1 MRQYDSQAGSAACWQ
16 GTGCHATFAQW
27 HGLPLE
33 SNAELRMT
41 GTPFNKITNGE
52 RDAILTAIAELGDRM
67 ERRFEQVDK
76 RFEQVDK
83 RFEQVDKRL
92 EGVDIRLGTVDGR
105 IKEIETEIKVMK
117 YDVIEA
123 KLSVRNLPTYWHMY
137 VALTGLVVTVF
148 SLMRFA
154 MPGH

>member
-1 MRQYDSQAGSAACWQ
+1 
-16 GTGCHATFAQW
+16 
-27 HGLPLE
+27 
-33 SNAELRMT
+33 MT
-41 GTPFNKITNGE
+41 GAPFNKLTNGD
-52 RDAILTAIAELGDRM
+52 RDAILTAIADLGDRM

-76 RFEQVDK
+76 RFE
-83 RFEQVDKRL
+83 
-92 EGVDIRLGTVDGR
+92 TADGR
-105 IKEIETEIKVMK
+105 IKEIEAEIKVMK

>member
-1 MRQYDSQAGSAACWQ
+1 
-16 GTGCHATFAQW
+16 
-27 HGLPLE
+27 
-33 SNAELRMT
+33 MT
-41 GTPFNKITNGE
+41 GAPFNKLTNGD
-52 RDAILTAIAELGDRM
+52 RDAILTAIADLGDRM

-76 RFEQVDK
+76 RFE
-83 RFEQVDKRL
+83 
-92 EGVDIRLGTVDGR
+92 TADGR
-105 IKEIETEIKVMK
+105 IKEIENEIKVMK

>member
-1 MRQYDSQAGSAACWQ
+1 
-16 GTGCHATFAQW
+16 
-27 HGLPLE
+27 
-33 SNAELRMT
+33 MT

-52 RDAILTAIAELGDRM
+52 RDAILTAIADLGDRM

-76 RFEQVDK
+76 R
-83 RFEQVDKRL
+83 L
-92 EGVDIRLGTVDGR
+92 ETTDGR
-105 IKEIETEIKVMK
+105 IKEIENEIKVMK
-117 YDVIEA
+117 YDVVEA
-123 KLSVRNLPTYWHMY
+123 KFSVRNLPTYWHMY

>member
-1 MRQYDSQAGSAACWQ
+1 
-16 GTGCHATFAQW
+16 
-27 HGLPLE
+27 
-33 SNAELRMT
+33 MT
-41 GTPFNKITNGE
+41 GVPFNKLTNGD
-52 RDAILTAIAELGDRM
+52 RDAILTAIADLGNRM
-67 ERRFEQVDK
+67 ERRFEAADK
-76 RFEQVDK
+76 RFEK
-83 RFEQVDKRL
+83 
-92 EGVDIRLGTVDGR
+92 
-105 IKEIETEIKVMK
+105 IEDEIKVMK

>member
-1 MRQYDSQAGSAACWQ
+1 
-16 GTGCHATFAQW
+16 
-27 HGLPLE
+27 
-33 SNAELRMT
+33 MT
-41 GTPFNKITNGE
+41 GAPFNKLTNGD
-52 RDAILTAIAELGDRM
+52 RDAILTAIADLGNRM
-67 ERRFEQVDK
+67 EGRFEAADK
-76 RFEQVDK
+76 RFEK
-83 RFEQVDKRL
+83 
-92 EGVDIRLGTVDGR
+92 
-105 IKEIETEIKVMK
+105 IEDEIKVMK

>member
-1 MRQYDSQAGSAACWQ
+1 
-16 GTGCHATFAQW
+16 
-27 HGLPLE
+27 
-33 SNAELRMT
+33 MT

-76 RFEQVDK
+76 RFEQVA
-83 RFEQVDKRL
+83 KRL
-92 EGVDIRLGTVDGR
+92 EGVDMRLETTDGR

-148 SLMRFA
+148 SLMRFV

>member
-1 MRQYDSQAGSAACWQ
+1 
-16 GTGCHATFAQW
+16 
-27 HGLPLE
+27 
-33 SNAELRMT
+33 MT

-76 RFEQVDK
+76 RFEKVDL
-83 RFEQVDKRL
+83 RL
-92 EGVDIRLGTVDGR
+92 ETVDGR

>member
-1 MRQYDSQAGSAACWQ
+1 
-16 GTGCHATFAQW
+16 
-27 HGLPLE
+27 
-33 SNAELRMT
+33 MT

-76 RFEQVDK
+76 RFEQV
-83 RFEQVDKRL
+83 
-92 EGVDIRLGTVDGR
+92 
-105 IKEIETEIKVMK
+105 
-117 YDVIEA
+117 A

>member
-1 MRQYDSQAGSAACWQ
+1 
-16 GTGCHATFAQW
+16 
-27 HGLPLE
+27 
-33 SNAELRMT
+33 MT

-52 RDAILTAIAELGDRM
+52 RDAILTAIADLGDRM

-76 RFEQVDK
+76 RFEQVD
-83 RFEQVDKRL
+83 L
-92 EGVDIRLGTVDGR
+92 RLGTVDGR
-105 IKEIETEIKVMK
+105 IKEIEAEIKVMK

>member
-1 MRQYDSQAGSAACWQ
+1 
-16 GTGCHATFAQW
+16 
-27 HGLPLE
+27 
-33 SNAELRMT
+33 MT

-52 RDAILTAIAELGDRM
+52 RDAILTAIADLGDRM

-76 RFEQVDK
+76 RFEQVD
-83 RFEQVDKRL
+83 L
-92 EGVDIRLGTVDGR
+92 RLGTVDGR
-105 IKEIETEIKVMK
+105 IKEIEAEIKVMK

-148 SLMRFA
+148 SFMRFA

>member
-1 MRQYDSQAGSAACWQ
+1 MAPHPGRQHAGK
-16 GTGCHATFAQW
+16 GIGYHATFAQR
-27 HGLPLE
+27 HGLPPE

-76 RFEQVDK
+76 RFEQVD
-83 RFEQVDKRL
+83 L
-92 EGVDIRLGTVDGR
+92 RLGTVDGR

>member
-1 MRQYDSQAGSAACWQ
+1 
-16 GTGCHATFAQW
+16 
-27 HGLPLE
+27 
-33 SNAELRMT
+33 MT
-41 GTPFNKITNGE
+41 GAPFNKLTNGD
-52 RDAILTAIAELGDRM
+52 RDAILTAIADLGNRM
-67 ERRFEQVDK
+67 ERRFEAADK
-76 RFEQVDK
+76 RFEK
-83 RFEQVDKRL
+83 
-92 EGVDIRLGTVDGR
+92 
-105 IKEIETEIKVMK
+105 IEDEIKVMK

>member
-1 MRQYDSQAGSAACWQ
+1 
-16 GTGCHATFAQW
+16 
-27 HGLPLE
+27 LPPK
-33 SNAELRMT
+33 SNAKLRMT
-41 GTPFNKITNGE
+41 GVPFNKLTNGD
-52 RDAILTAIAELGDRM
+52 RDAILTAIADLGNRM
-67 ERRFEQVDK
+67 ERRFEAADK
-76 RFEQVDK
+76 RFEK
-83 RFEQVDKRL
+83 
-92 EGVDIRLGTVDGR
+92 
-105 IKEIETEIKVMK
+105 IEDEIKVMK

>member
-1 MRQYDSQAGSAACWQ
+1 
-16 GTGCHATFAQW
+16 
-27 HGLPLE
+27 
-33 SNAELRMT
+33 MT
-41 GTPFNKITNGE
+41 GAPFNKLTNGD
-52 RDAILTAIAELGDRM
+52 RDAILTAIADLGDRM

-76 RFEQVDK
+76 RFETADK
-83 RFEQVDKRL
+83 RFEK
-92 EGVDIRLGTVDGR
+92 
-105 IKEIETEIKVMK
+105 IEDDIKVMK
-117 YDVIEA
+117 SDVLEA

>member
-1 MRQYDSQAGSAACWQ
+1 
-16 GTGCHATFAQW
+16 
-27 HGLPLE
+27 
-33 SNAELRMT
+33 MT

-76 RFEQVDK
+76 RLD
-83 RFEQVDKRL
+83 
-92 EGVDIRLGTVDGR
+92 TTDGR
-105 IKEIETEIKVMK
+105 IKEIEAEIKVMK

-123 KLSVRNLPTYWHMY
+123 KLSVRNLPTYWHMC

>member
-1 MRQYDSQAGSAACWQ
+1 MRQYDSQAGSAVCWQ
-16 GTGCHATFAQW
+16 GTGDHATFAQR
-27 HGLPLE
+27 HGLSLG
-33 SNAELRMT
+33 SDAELRMT
-41 GTPFNKITNGE
+41 DASFDKLSGDDC
-52 RDAILTAIAELGDRM
+52 DAILTAIAKLGDRM

-83 RFEQVDKRL
+83 RFEQVAKRL
-92 EGVDIRLGTVDGR
+92 EGVDMRLETTDGR

>member
-1 MRQYDSQAGSAACWQ
+1 
-16 GTGCHATFAQW
+16 
-27 HGLPLE
+27 
-33 SNAELRMT
+33 MT
-41 GTPFNKITNGE
+41 GAPFNKLTNGD
-52 RDAILTAIAELGDRM
+52 RDAILTAIADLGDRM

-83 RFEQVDKRL
+83 RFE
-92 EGVDIRLGTVDGR
+92 TADGR
-105 IKEIETEIKVMK
+105 IKEIEAEIKVMK

-154 MPGH
+154 MPSH

>member
-1 MRQYDSQAGSAACWQ
+1 
-16 GTGCHATFAQW
+16 
-27 HGLPLE
+27 
-33 SNAELRMT
+33 MT
-41 GTPFNKITNGE
+41 GAPFNKLTNGD
-52 RDAILTAIAELGDRM
+52 RDAILTAIADLGDRM

-76 RFEQVDK
+76 RFE
-83 RFEQVDKRL
+83 
-92 EGVDIRLGTVDGR
+92 TTDGR